1 MATLSAPRIAP
12 KPDHVAAELVYDYDM
27 YHDPALN
34 ENAPER
40 LVDIAANAPPVF
52 WTPHNGGMWFVTRFR
67 LVTEAGRN
75 WEAFSS
81 EPFTPEEAEA
91 LRAALPADEQIYQPV
106 PILLDPPLHTKFR
119 KPLNLVFAPKAM
131 MAMQDSIRALA
142 VELIDR
148 VKDRSGCEFMA
159 AIGEPMPV
167 QVFLEMFG
175 LPLERQDEFRKI
187 VGDHLSED
195 FGDHADSQRMLRAMA
210 MLMRDTLLERQANP
224 TGDLISRLWQTD
236 VDGRPLTLEDMQN
249 YCILLFIAGLD
260 TVMNAMGYGVR
271 HLAANPELQ
280 AELRADPALIPE
292 AAEEL
297 LRRYSFVNSM
307 RRAGKDMSFGGAEI
321 KAGERIVLYNPAAN
335 VDPEE
340 FPDPGTFDL
349 HRENKAHVTFASGP
363 HRCLGSHLARIELQ
377 TLYEEMLARLPEF
390 RLDTDRPVTYRCGPV
405 IGPRAVHIIWDTQD

>member
-1 MATLSAPRIAP
+1 MATLTAPRIVP
-12 KPDHVAAELVYDYDM
+12 KPDHVADELVYDYDM
-27 YHDPALN
+27 YGDPALN
-34 ENAPER
+34 ANAPER
-40 LVDIAANAPPVF
+40 LVDLATNAPPVF

-81 EPFTPEEAEA
+81 EPFTPEEAA
-91 LRAALPADEQIYQPV
+91 AMRAAMTADEQIYLPV
-106 PILLDPPLHTKFR
+106 PILLDPPIHTKWR
-119 KPLNLVFAPKAM
+119 KPLNIVFAPKAM
-131 MAMQDSIRALA
+131 MAMQKDIRALA
-142 VELIDR
+142 VRLIEG
-148 VKDRSGCEFMA
+148 VKEQGHCEFMD

-175 LPLERQDEFRKI
+175 LPLEQQDEFRRI
-187 VGDHLSED
+187 VKDHLSED
-195 FGDHADSQRMLRAMA
+195 FGEVEDQQRKLKQMADVMK
-210 MLMRDTLLERQANP
+210 DTLLARRENP
-224 TGDLISRLWQTD
+224 TGDLISRLWDTD
-236 VDGRPLTLEDMQN
+236 VDGHALTLEDMQN

-271 HLAANPELQ
+271 HMAANPELQ
-280 AELRADPALIPE
+280 EELRADPSLIPE

-307 RRAGKDMSFGGAEI
+307 RRAGKDIHFGGADI
-321 KAGERIVLYNPAAN
+321 RKGERVVLYNPAAN

-340 FPDPGTFDL
+340 FPDPGRFDL

-377 TLYEEMLARLPEF
+377 TLYEEVLARLPAF
-390 RLDTDRPVTYRCGPV
+390 RLDPDKPVTYRCGPV
-405 IGPRAVHIIWDTQD
+405 IGPRAVHIRWD